1 MRSFCILPLMV
12 VVSACASMAASDQPI
27 AKFQN
32 AVYRPGDQ
40 AAPTPA
46 SAKSEDTKPADAAQA
61 ASKPVHLYWFL
72 SGR

>member
-1 MRSFCILPLMV
+1 MRSFCILALMV
-12 VVSACASMAASDQPI
+12 VLSACASTQSDEPI

-32 AVYRPGDQ
+32 AVYHPGDQ

-46 SAKSEDTKPADAAQA
+46 SAKSEEAKPGDATQA
-61 ASKPVHLYWFL
+61 ASKPVRLYWFL

>member
-1 MRSFCILPLMV
+1 MRSFCILALMV
-12 VVSACASMAASDQPI
+12 VLSACASTPSDQPI

-32 AVYRPGDQ
+32 AVYRVGDQ
-40 AAPTPA
+40 PGPTPA
-46 SAKSEDTKPADAAQA
+46 SAKPEEAKPADGMQH

>member
-1 MRSFCILPLMV
+1 MRSFRFLALMV
-12 VVSACASMAASDQPI
+12 VLSACASTPSDEPI

-40 AAPTPA
+40 PAPTPA
-46 SAKSEDTKPADAAQA
+46 SAKSEEAKPANAMQG
-61 ASKPVHLYWFL
+61 ASKPMRLFWFL

>member
-1 MRSFCILPLMV
+1 MRSFCFLALMV
-12 VVSACASMAASDQPI
+12 VLSACASTPSAEPI

-46 SAKSEDTKPADAAQA
+46 SAKSEEAKPAAAVQG